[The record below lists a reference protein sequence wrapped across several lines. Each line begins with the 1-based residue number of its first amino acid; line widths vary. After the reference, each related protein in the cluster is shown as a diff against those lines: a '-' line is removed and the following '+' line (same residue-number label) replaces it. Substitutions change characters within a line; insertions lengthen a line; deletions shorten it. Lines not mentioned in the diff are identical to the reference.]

1 MLCAVVFIFHMS
13 LLRCPSFLGLR
24 LWLITALPLCIA
36 TGSTKFLSSAPT
48 APFLNNAV
56 IMRGIDDLAI
66 SQSAMLQASESS
78 KSARA
83 TQEELVAQQA
93 QESTEE
99 AYEKLRP
106 LVPKVRSQLLL
117 VKKYNLLTRQH
128 RDHVHLVEEHW
139 RHLQDVASDEARKAV
154 IGWIQND
161 AHETAAHGATV
172 DNRGDRLASAV
183 AAAVEP
189 YHLALLRNQK
199 FCAETYSKAKTA
211 TSSSQKL
218 QGDAK
223 NLALKA
229 QELQASGRGIE
240 AQESQGIAVGM
251 MSQAEELRQWGSKL
265 YSQAN
270 TACSSSAGYVMAEQQ
285 AATNAAMTTVINA
298 PMKLPEKS

>member
-1 MLCAVVFIFHMS
+1 MQGRRIRGA
-13 LLRCPSFLGLR
+13 RNLR
-24 LWLITALPLCIA
+24 LWLITALPPCILSA
-36 TGSTKFLSSAPT
+36 VGSTNFLSSAPK

-78 KSARA
+78 KYARA

-93 QESTEE
+93 LEFAQEP
-99 AYEKLRP
+99 YQKLRP
-106 LVPKVRSQLLL
+106 LVPQARSELLQ

-128 RDHVHLVEEHW
+128 EDHVRLVEGHW
-139 RHLQDVASDEARKAV
+139 RHLQDVAAGEARKAV
-154 IGWIQND
+154 LGWIEAD
-161 AHETAAHGATV
+161 AQETAAHGATI
-172 DNRGDRLASAV
+172 NNKADRLASAV

-223 NLALKA
+223 TLALKA
-229 QELQASGRGIE
+229 QELQASGNGLD
-240 AQESQGIAVGM
+240 AQESMGIATGM
-251 MSQAEELRQWGSKL
+251 MSQAENLRQWGSKL

-270 TACSSSAGYVMAEQQ
+270 AACSSAGGYEMAEQQ
-285 AATNAAMTTVINA
+285 AATNAAMTTIINA